1 MQAAVAAGTGNE
13 CCALLSCTSMFRVS
27 CAGLILNFNGES
39 NILPCVPDWLL
50 GHQGKLLLQQ
60 GNIRR
65 KRADSWK
72 HLKVPNTTYLYLN
85 AKQTL
90 SINTSCDSHNYWFI
104 RVSTLLTGINAP
116 TVYAQWTAAEEKHFV
131 AENGSRVDIIWKPTK
146 RVPLCSQ
153 WITKC
158 FYWHEYY
165 AVNILRGHSFSTYGP
180 KGGGGGS
187 SALRTPMYCFQS
199 C

>member
-1 MQAAVAAGTGNE
+1 M
-13 CCALLSCTSMFRVS
+13 CAWLTTRSSRK
-27 CAGLILNFNGES
+27 GKES
-39 NILPCVPDWLL
+39 LD
-50 GHQGKLLLQQ
+50 QLLQQ
-60 GNIRR
+60 GNMQR

-72 HLKVPNTTYLYLN
+72 HLKVPNTTHLYLN

-104 RVSTLLTGINAP
+104 RVSTLLTGINAL
-116 TVYAQWTAAEEKHFV
+116 TVYVQWTAAEEKHFV

-158 FYWHEYY
+158 FYWYEYY
-165 AVNILRGHSFSTYGP
+165 AVNILSYPKTTAHKRPYRPSIQNYWFSVTASFSAP
-180 KGGGGGS
+180 Q
-187 SALRTPMYCFQS
+187 YCH